1 MLLRASSNVGP
12 MPDRPPG
19 VERGSTLRSEET
31 RRLAARLANDL
42 PVLASEVFDFV
53 ATQLDQVNADEETRA
68 LTMAACVSTVE
79 AGLWML
85 AHGVPAERAH
95 APVAALEHARHMA
108 ARGEGIN
115 ATLRFY
121 RLGHAYFWERWAEAA
136 GAAVDDR
143 VRLIELLRDVSAFMF
158 GFLDVIS
165 GEVSAE
171 LLAER
176 DRRQRRVTAQRE
188 EVVEAIL
195 AGAHV
200 DVARAELTLGF
211 AFQRPQFA
219 FICWTDDDPGALEP
233 AAEAVIAAVGGSR
246 WLLISEGADE
256 LAGWV
261 SAPRLERLVPAVL
274 SAAVA
279 QVAAGVHV
287 AVGGVTSGL
296 QGFRTSHEEAQRARR
311 VARLA
316 APSAPR
322 LTRFED
328 VTLVD
333 LLSCDLPAAQ
343 AFVAAELGGLASR
356 DERAGELREFTL
368 LYLTAGDSHTS
379 AAAALGVHRNTAR
392 QRLQR
397 AEELR
402 GRPVTRHRS
411 ELLAALVL
419 VEALGDTVLSSA

>member
-1 MLLRASSNVGP
+1 
-12 MPDRPPG
+12 MPERPPG
-19 VERGSTLRSEET
+19 VRADSTLGSEET
-31 RRLAARLANDL
+31 RRLAASLAADL
-42 PVLASEVFDFV
+42 PAFASEIFDFV

-68 LTMAACVSTVE
+68 LTMAACVATLE
-79 AGLWML
+79 AGLYML

-121 RLGHAYFWERWAEAA
+121 RLGHAYFWERWAEAM
-136 GAAVDDR
+136 GAEVDDS
-143 VRLIELLRDVSAFMF
+143 VQLVELLRDASAFLF

-176 DRRQRRVTAQRE
+176 DRRQRRVTALRE
-188 EVVEAIL
+188 DVVEAIL
-195 AGAHV
+195 AGEHV
-200 DVARAELTLGF
+200 DVARAERTLGF
-211 AFQRPQFA
+211 GFQRPQFA
-219 FICWTDDDPGALEP
+219 FICWTDDEPGALEP
-233 AAEAVIAAVGGSR
+233 AGEAVIAAVGGIRS
-246 WLLISEGADE
+246 LLISQGAND

-261 SAPRLERLVPAVL
+261 STPRVERPSLPVL
-274 SAAVA
+274 SAAIA
-279 QVAAGVHV
+279 QAAPGVQV
-287 AVGGVTSGL
+287 AVGGVASGL
-296 QGFRTSHEEAQRARR
+296 EGFRTSHEQARSARR

-316 APSAPR
+316 ARGAPS

-328 VTLVD
+328 VALVD
-333 LLSCDLPAAQ
+333 LLSRDLPAAQ
-343 AFVAAELGGLASR
+343 AFVAMELGGLASR
-356 DERAGELREFTL
+356 DERAGELREYLFV
-368 LYLTAGDSHTS
+368 YLTAGDSHTS

-402 GRPVTRHRS
+402 GLPVAHRRS